1 MTPCPDTRSD
11 GGGGGGSGGGVAV
24 KACQVQVLSQ
34 AVMED
39 KGPTLSPPLAR
50 LCAADLPTL

>member
-1 MTPCPDTRSD
+1 MTPCPDMRSD
-11 GGGGGGSGGGVAV
+11 GGEGEDGTV

-34 AVMED
+34 AVMEN
-39 KGPTLSPPLAR
+39 KGPTLSPPPAR